1 MTSINESTLDP
12 ETRLIVNSSSSTEA
26 SSFSPSSSSATA
38 QNIFVSEAT
47 TVIVNNHEKRKPVSE
62 PENRA
67 DESVFQKAP
76 EKNHPPDMM
85 KKLMDMM
92 EVIMEKVN
100 RLEKSVPPQQ

>member
-1 MTSINESTLDP
+1 MTHKKQNHPQSVSKCRDFLEGKCDFTANECWY
-12 ETRLIVNSSSSTEA
+12 
-26 SSFSPSSSSATA
+26 
-38 QNIFVSEAT
+38 
-47 TVIVNNHEKRKPVSE
+47 NHEKRKPVSE